1 VKCKISDIRPS
12 DWVVVVYSLIVAV
25 LILVARE
32 RVPNWGLFL
41 LGHLACI
48 GMVFL
53 LAAWEPRT
61 TQKWVRYLRD
71 FDALFY
77 IIGLFMMTTLLVHR
91 VHPIDYDPQLISI
104 DRSIGGIAILKW
116 MESISHPVLTDISKV
131 TWILYYPLPL
141 LVGIPLYRRRDRSLF
156 YELKLLYVLTWLVS
170 YLGYFALPAEGP
182 GYHQEAIG
190 VAQPKWEET
199 VVSASIKEGIDV
211 MEGEA
216 RDTFPSG
223 HVMIAAM
230 TIMAC
235 FRYRLRKVA
244 WIAVPFSL
252 AVMWSTLY
260 LRYHYLIDGLVGIG
274 LVLLITWL
282 GGLWFRRSREPVG
295 VVVPEPTR

>member
-1 VKCKISDIRPS
+1 MRSKLALLRPS
-12 DWVVVVYSLIVAV
+12 DWVVLIYSLFVAV
-25 LILVARE
+25 LIFATRE
-32 RVPNWGLFL
+32 RIPNWALFV
-41 LGHLACI
+41 LGHLACV

-53 LAAWEPRT
+53 LAIWESRSSR
-61 TQKWVRYLRD
+61 KWLEYLRD

-77 IIGLFMMTTLLVHR
+77 IVALFMMTTVLVHR

-104 DRSIGGIAILKW
+104 DRAIGGIALLKW
-116 MESISHPVLTDISKV
+116 MESISHPILTDISKV

-141 LVGIPLYRRRDRSLF
+141 LVGIPLYRRADRTLF
-156 YELKLLYVLTWLVS
+156 YELKLFYVLTWLVS

-199 VVSASIKEGIDV
+199 VVSASLKEGIDV

-230 TIMAC
+230 TLVAC
-235 FRYRLRKVA
+235 FRYRLRRVSL
-244 WIAVPFSL
+244 IAVPLSL

-260 LRYHYLIDGLVGIG
+260 LRYHYLIDGIVGIV

-282 GGLWFRRSREPVG
+282 GGIWFRRSRDPVG
-295 VVVPEPTR
+295 VVVPDPTR